1 MRQASVVQLQ
11 KRIAE
16 SDTKLKQ
23 QQSLYETVRSDRN
36 LYSKNL
42 NEAQVGP
49 RSSRDQAEIA
59 PRSLLEEPQRG
70 AGRAEISSPEMSA
83 ETSRCVAAMRSR
95 RDLGAISV

>member
-1 MRQASVVQLQ
+1 MQALEEVKVRQASVVQLQ

-42 NEAQVGP
+42 NEAQVRP
-49 RSSRDQAEIA
+49 RSSRD
-59 PRSLLEEPQRG
+59 
-70 AGRAEISSPEMSA
+70 RAEIKP
-83 ETSRCVAAMRSR
+83 RSQTCTR
-95 RDLGAISV
+95 RT

>member
-1 MRQASVVQLQ
+1 MGAKYAQTLEEVKVRQASVVQLQ

-49 RSSRDQAEIA
+49 RFHL
-59 PRSLLEEPQRG
+59 PR
-70 AGRAEISSPEMSA
+70 
-83 ETSRCVAAMRSR
+83 
-95 RDLGAISV
+95 

>member
-1 MRQASVVQLQ
+1 MFSQRAHLALQALEEVKVRQASVVQLQ

-42 NEAQVGP
+42 NEAQVRP
-49 RSSRDQAEIA
+49 RSSRD
-59 PRSLLEEPQRG
+59 
-70 AGRAEISSPEMSA
+70 
-83 ETSRCVAAMRSR
+83 
-95 RDLGAISV
+95 

>member
-1 MRQASVVQLQ
+1 VKVRQASVVQLQ

-49 RSSRDQAEIA
+49 RFHL
-59 PRSLLEEPQRG
+59 PR
-70 AGRAEISSPEMSA
+70 
-83 ETSRCVAAMRSR
+83 
-95 RDLGAISV
+95 